1 MYIPYVF
8 DRGEDFN
15 KFVVLLH
22 TLFNMSQSFP
32 SMIHFQDILDKKC
45 NKTTN
50 LLKSSPHQK
59 SVHMEGTSLG
69 FATAFA
75 VTHFLLLINRL
86 V

>member
-59 SVHMEGTSLG
+59 LLMV
-69 FATAFA
+69 
-75 VTHFLLLINRL
+75 LLLVLIIDDEGR
-86 V
+86 